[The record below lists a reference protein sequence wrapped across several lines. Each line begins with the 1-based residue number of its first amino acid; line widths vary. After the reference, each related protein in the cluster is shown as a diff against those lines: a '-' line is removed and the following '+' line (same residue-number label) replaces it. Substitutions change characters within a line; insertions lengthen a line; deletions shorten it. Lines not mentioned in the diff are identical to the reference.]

1 MKHTTTKKQL
11 KNRSYI
17 AYYRVST
24 AKQGKKGLGISEQ
37 KTAVKNYLK
46 KKYPPAY
53 SFTEIESGKKS
64 KRPELLKALELA
76 KKERGVLIV
85 AKLDRLSRD
94 LHFITSLEKAKIDF
108 VCCDYPNMDKLQLHI
123 MGSLAEWEREQI
135 SKRTKLALAELKKKG
150 KKLGWHN
157 AKVKR
162 GLKAYW
168 KKNKKPAVI
177 GRPKKKKPTPK
188 VFVSKAEQYA
198 NSLRTT
204 FTLIIEK
211 GLTLEQMA
219 KELGRL
225 KVKTRQGHDTWDI
238 KQVVRLLK
246 RLELTKLRAKK
257 LKAKRLEATG
267 SFWGF

>member
-1 MKHTTTKKQL
+1 MPKHK
-11 KNRSYI
+11 RPYI

-24 AKQGKKGLGISEQ
+24 AKQGKKGLGISAQ
-37 KTAVKNYLK
+37 KTAVKKFLK
-46 KKYPPAY
+46 EKKREFPPEH
-53 SFTEIESGKKS
+53 SFTEIESGKKTHN
-64 KRPELLKALELA
+64 RPRLIKALDLTYDL
-76 KKERGVLIV
+76 KGILIV

-94 LHFITSLEKAKIDF
+94 LHFITSIEKAKIDF